1 VDRRTDTRE
10 AIRSVA
16 LELFSERGYDRA
28 SLRELA
34 DRLRITKAAVYH
46 HFATKEDILASL
58 AEEFAV
64 PLDQVLAWGRDQPAG
79 PATRHELLRRY
90 ADLLVGRHGRL
101 VRFLEDDRAGL
112 RELAPA
118 RRLLGRL
125 DELSALLRD
134 GGPAPEATLRARL
147 CLVALHDGAAMSA
160 AMSAAPGGTR
170 AAPAEE
176 AHRREAALAVAQDLV
191 GPMGS

>member
-147 CLVALHDGAAMSA
+147 CLLALHDGAAVSA
-160 AMSAAPGGTR
+160 GPGGTR
-170 AAPAEE
+170 AAMAEE
-176 AHRREAALAVAQDLV
+176 ADRREAALVVAQDLAGPV
-191 GPMGS
+191 GS

>member
-1 VDRRTDTRE
+1 
-10 AIRSVA
+10 VA
-16 LELFSERGYDRA
+16 LELFSERGYDRT

-34 DRLRITKAAVYH
+34 ERLRITKAAVYH

-58 AEEFAV
+58 AEDFAV
-64 PLDQVLAWGRDQPAG
+64 PVDELLTWGRGQPAG
-79 PATRHELLRRY
+79 PATRRELLRRY
-90 ADLLVGRHGRL
+90 ADLLAGRHGRL

-118 RRLLGRL
+118 RQLLGQL

-147 CLVALHDGAAMSA
+147 CLIALHGGAAVSA
-160 AMSAAPGGTR
+160 GPGGTR
-170 AAPAEE
+170 AGLAEE
-176 AHRREAALAVAQDLV
+176 ADRREAALVVAQDLAGPV
-191 GPMGS
+191 GF